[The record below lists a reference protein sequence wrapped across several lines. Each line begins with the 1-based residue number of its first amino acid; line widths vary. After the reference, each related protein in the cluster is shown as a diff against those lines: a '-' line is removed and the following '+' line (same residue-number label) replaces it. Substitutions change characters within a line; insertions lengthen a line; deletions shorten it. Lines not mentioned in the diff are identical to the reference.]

1 MFVVVCLMLCG
12 VGLGYLL
19 RGKMKIGWT
28 SNAISMAIFVLL
40 FLLGVKVGAN
50 PQIMDKLST
59 LGVDALVITVG
70 ALSGSILMA
79 WLIYHFVFRV
89 GNKH

>member
-40 FLLGVKVGAN
+40 FLLGVKYGAQSELYKRQMNFVVFTGGVEVG
-50 PQIMDKLST
+50 
-59 LGVDALVITVG
+59 V
-70 ALSGSILMA
+70 
-79 WLIYHFVFRV
+79 
-89 GNKH
+89 

>member
-1 MFVVVCLMLCG
+1 MS
-12 VGLGYLL
+12 YAL
-19 RGKMKIGWT
+19 RSRIGIFAARENENWLDI
-28 SNAISMAIFVLL
+28 NAISMAIFVLL